1 MSDIQPTEA
10 DREEA
15 YSTIA
20 AILRAMDGDIVEG
33 KPGSD
38 CLIDAKIILEAHN
51 SRIRSDAVKAE
62 RERCIGRVNQLIDNG
77 WIAASASKGVIRAY
91 VESDDQEVHNG

>member
-1 MSDIQPTEA
+1 MSDIQPTDA

-62 RERCIGRVNQLIDNG
+62 RERCIRR
-77 WIAASASKGVIRAY
+77 IRFEMLDDRYLHTLNRLEQAIL
-91 VESDDQEVHNG
+91 SDDHEAHRG